1 MGTLQVDGYGGYRV
15 LADKGSVTLAFCW
28 AHVRRRFFEL
38 AAAGP
43 APIAAEALARIA
55 ELYRI
60 ETEIR
65 GQDADARRATRQ
77 EKTKPLLDAF
87 EPWLRGKLLLIS
99 QKTRLAE
106 AIRYALSRWDGLC
119 RFLEDGRVEI
129 DSNIV
134 ERSIRPIALTRKNA
148 LFAGSDVGAETW
160 TVIASLIESYKLR
173 PKIASRLTR
182 FPAIA
187 RAAADLQVRSAVID
201 GEAVILD
208 DRGRSSFAEL
218 QPLVGQN
225 LFAACSD
232 VESGSNPVRTRREG
246 AGRTLLT
253 GTLCTRSCA
262 EPPSPPPIRNTG
274 AWSTRS

>member
-1 MGTLQVDGYGGYRV
+1 MLDPGRGRTKTGQFWAYARDDRPWGGTDPPAVVYVYAPDRKAERPIAHLAGFSGTLQVDGYGGYRV
-15 LADKGSVTLAFCW
+15 LADKGTVTLAFCW

-43 APIAAEALARIA
+43 APIATEALARIA

-65 GQDADARRATRQ
+65 GKDADTRRDVRL
-77 EKTKPLLDAF
+77 EKTKPLLEAF

-119 RFLEDGRVEI
+119 RFHDDGRVEI

-148 LFAGSDVGAETW
+148 LFAGSDNGAVTW
-160 TVIASLIESYKLR
+160 AVIASLIETCKLVDVD
-173 PKIASRLTR
+173 PLTYLIDVLTKIANGHLDSRIDDLL
-182 FPAIA
+182 PWAYQPSS
-187 RAAADLQVRSAVID
+187 AA
-201 GEAVILD
+201 
-208 DRGRSSFAEL
+208 
-218 QPLVGQN
+218 
-225 LFAACSD
+225 SD
-232 VESGSNPVRTRREG
+232 VV
-246 AGRTLLT
+246 
-253 GTLCTRSCA
+253 
-262 EPPSPPPIRNTG
+262 
-274 AWSTRS
+274 